1 MQSLLGAQWPNGLPL
16 EHEALTKL
24 LMKQHWSVLSYFLW
38 LFFPLV
44 SIKSSIISIYAQ
56 HTQVTL
62 HNRKWTICH
71 LQTTLGAG
79 CFLHGSL
86 AAVFLQYT
94 FSGIPLI
101 RLPSRQTCICEE
113 LSPSPVFDGF
123 RQFFF
128 RLFLFQPCS
137 MCVFFF
143 AFFLQMPPSEHVIV
157 PRLFNGNLHT
167 ERHRH
172 TPHLKTLIYT
182 HIFFMVNPARMWY
195 AYQSFIWLSL
205 SLAGFMYLANIFT
218 F

>member
-143 AFFLQMPPSEHVIV
+143 LLFFYKCRPRNMLSCHVFLMALYTQRDIDT
-157 PRLFNGNLHT
+157 RLTWKRWSIRISFSWWTQHGCDMHTNLLFGS
-167 ERHRH
+167 RFRW
-172 TPHLKTLIYT
+172 PGSCI
-182 HIFFMVNPARMWY
+182 
-195 AYQSFIWLSL
+195 
-205 SLAGFMYLANIFT
+205 
-218 F
+218 